1 MRPVGEGGCE
11 LVVIQCRIEKG
22 GEGVGV
28 DGTAEFMAVVT
39 LLRGRSA
46 EAMRSE
52 PGVFVST
59 IHAPR
64 LTRTHV

>member
-1 MRPVGEGGCE
+1 MAFMRPIVEGGCE
-11 LVVIQCRIEKG
+11 LVVIQG
-22 GEGVGV
+22 GEGMGV